1 MLKVEQLLGKPLRK
15 LLNGPIARATIRT
28 SFVLGLRLVVQAGTL
43 LLVARMLGPS
53 DYGAFAAIAAL
64 AVLMGT
70 FATFGTHLVL
80 LAEASKSPDQRQPVL
95 AYAVPITLISGS
107 VLFLLY
113 LATGQFWL
121 ASTSVPLQVMACIGL
136 TETLLLPLYLLPAI
150 EELALEKTA
159 RSQLMVI
166 FPLALRMAVAGM
178 VMLLAPAQPL
188 VLFAWLY
195 LATALLALACMKVY
209 KHDAWLQPKHWK
221 LPNRAQLKHSVGY
234 ATLSLTA
241 AGPSELDKM
250 LAVKLLPLG
259 VSGLYAAASRVIGA
273 ATLPVTALLLSA
285 LPRLFRQAGEHS
297 AQSQRLNR
305 WIYLSVLI
313 YGMALAGLL
322 WFAAPA
328 VQWLFGSQYHGMG
341 DMLRWLCI
349 AVPGLVLRLTVA
361 SILMTQDKPWLRA
374 GFEVFGMATLA
385 IAAFA
390 LYPQFGAKG
399 MALALAAS
407 EWGMVL
413 AGMVFIKMKS
423 NEIINN

>member
-1 MLKVEQLLGKPLRK
+1 M
-15 LLNGPIARATIRT
+15 LNGPIARATIRT

-43 LLVARMLGPS
+43 LLVARMLGPE

-80 LAEASKSPDQRQPVL
+80 LAEVSKAPRQRQPVL
-95 AYAVPITLISGS
+95 AYAVPTTLISGS
-107 VLFLLY
+107 VLLLLY
-113 LATGQFWL
+113 LAAGQFWL
-121 ASTSVPLQVMACIGL
+121 TNASVPLQVMACIGL
-136 TETLLLPLYLLPAI
+136 TETLLLPLYLLPAT

-159 RSQLMVI
+159 RSQLLVI
-166 FPLALRMAVAGM
+166 FPLALRMAVAGI

-188 VLFAWLY
+188 TLFAWLY
-195 LATALLALACMKVY
+195 LATALLALVCMKVY

-313 YGMALAGLL
+313 YGIALAGLL

-328 VQWLFGSQYHGMG
+328 VQWLFGSQYQGMG
-341 DMLRWLCI
+341 DMLRWLCL

-407 EWGMVL
+407 EWGTVL
-413 AGMVFIKMKS
+413 IAMIFIKLTS
-423 NEIINN
+423 TAAR

>member
-1 MLKVEQLLGKPLRK
+1 
-15 LLNGPIARATIRT
+15 
-28 SFVLGLRLVVQAGTL
+28 
-43 LLVARMLGPS
+43 
-53 DYGAFAAIAAL
+53 
-64 AVLMGT
+64 
-70 FATFGTHLVL
+70 
-80 LAEASKSPDQRQPVL
+80 
-95 AYAVPITLISGS
+95 
-107 VLFLLY
+107 
-113 LATGQFWL
+113 
-121 ASTSVPLQVMACIGL
+121 
-136 TETLLLPLYLLPAI
+136 
-150 EELALEKTA
+150 
-159 RSQLMVI
+159 
-166 FPLALRMAVAGM
+166 
-178 VMLLAPAQPL
+178 
-188 VLFAWLY
+188 
-195 LATALLALACMKVY
+195 MKVC
-209 KHDAWLQPKHWK
+209 KHDAWLQPKHWN
-221 LPNRAQLKHSVGY
+221 LPNRAQLKHSIGY

-313 YGMALAGLL
+313 YGMALASLL

-328 VQWLFGSQYHGMG
+328 VQWLFGSQYQGMG
-341 DMLRWLCI
+341 DMLRWLCL
-349 AVPGLVLRLTVA
+349 AVPGLVLRLTVV

-390 LYPQFGAKG
+390 LYPMFGPKG

-413 AGMVFIKMKS
+413 AGMVFILKTQR
-423 NEIINN
+423 N

>member
-1 MLKVEQLLGKPLRK
+1 MLK
-15 LLNGPIARATIRT
+15 GPIARATIRT
-28 SFVLGLRLVVQAGTL
+28 SFVLGLRLLVQAGTL
-43 LLVARMLGPS
+43 LLVARMLGPA

-80 LAEASKSPDQRQPVL
+80 LAEISKKPDQRQPVL
-95 AYAVPITLISGS
+95 AYAVPTTLISGS

-113 LATGQFWL
+113 LAAGQFWL
-121 ASTSVPLQVMACIGL
+121 ANASVPLQVIACIGL
-136 TETLLLPLYLLPAI
+136 TETLLLPLYLLPAT

-159 RSQLMVI
+159 RSQLLVI
-166 FPLALRMAVAGM
+166 FPLALRMAVASI
-178 VMLLAPAQPL
+178 VMLLAPVQPL
-188 VLFAWLY
+188 ALFAWLY
-195 LATALLALACMKVY
+195 LATALLALVCMKVY

-221 LPNRAQLKHSVGY
+221 LPNRTQLKHSVGY

-328 VQWLFGSQYHGMG
+328 VQWLFGSQYQGMG
-341 DMLRWLCI
+341 DMLRWLCL
-349 AVPGLVLRLTVA
+349 AVPGLVLRMTVA
-361 SILMTQDKPWLRA
+361 NELMASNKPWLRA
-374 GFEVFGMATLA
+374 VFEVLGMATLA

>member
-1 MLKVEQLLGKPLRK
+1 M
-15 LLNGPIARATIRT
+15 LNGPIARATIRT
-28 SFVLGLRLVVQAGTL
+28 SFVLGLRLIVQAGTL
-43 LLVARMLGPS
+43 LLVARMLGPA

-80 LAEASKSPDQRQPVL
+80 LAEISKNPGQRQPVL
-95 AYAVPITLISGS
+95 AYAVPTTLISGS
-107 VLFLLY
+107 VLLLLY
-113 LATGQFWL
+113 LAAGQFWL
-121 ASTSVPLQVMACIGL
+121 ANASVPLQVMACIGL
-136 TETLLLPLYLLPAI
+136 AETLLLPLYLLPAT

-159 RSQLMVI
+159 RSQLLVI
-166 FPLALRMAVAGM
+166 FPLALRMAVAGI

-195 LATALLALACMKVY
+195 LATALLALVCMKVY
-209 KHDAWLQPKHWK
+209 KHDAWLQPKQWK

-328 VQWLFGSQYHGMG
+328 VQWLFGSQYQGMT
-341 DMLRWLCI
+341 DMLRWLCL

>member
-1 MLKVEQLLGKPLRK
+1 MDGYSLRM
-15 LLNGPIARATIRT
+15 LNGPIARATIRT
-28 SFVLGLRLVVQAGTL
+28 SFVLGLRLLVQAGTL
-43 LLVARMLGPS
+43 LLVARMLGPA
-53 DYGAFAAIAAL
+53 DYGSFAAIAAL

-80 LAEASKSPDQRQPVL
+80 LAEVSRNPSQRESVL
-95 AYAVPITLISGS
+95 AYAVPTTIISGS
-107 VLFLLY
+107 TLFLLY
-113 LATGQFWL
+113 LAAGQFWL
-121 ASTSVPLQVMACIGL
+121 ANAGVPLQVMACIGL
-136 TETLLLPLYLLPAI
+136 AETLLLPLYLLPAT
-150 EELALEKTA
+150 EDLALEKTA
-159 RSQLMVI
+159 RSQLLVI
-166 FPLALRMAVAGM
+166 FPLILRMAVAGI
-178 VMLLAPAQPL
+178 VMLAAPAQPL
-188 VLFAWLY
+188 VFFAWLY
-195 LATALLALACMKVY
+195 LATALLALATIKIY
-209 KHDAWLQPKHWK
+209 KPHAWLQPRHWK
-221 LPNRAQLKHSVGY
+221 LPNRAELKHSVGY

-322 WFAAPA
+322 WLAAPA
-328 VQWLFGSQYHGMG
+328 VQWLFGSQYQGMG

-413 AGMVFIKMKS
+413 AGMVFILKTQR
-423 NEIINN
+423 N

>member
-1 MLKVEQLLGKPLRK
+1 MLK
-15 LLNGPIARATIRT
+15 GPIARATIRT
-28 SFVLGLRLVVQAGTL
+28 SFVLGLRLIVQAGTL
-43 LLVARMLGPS
+43 LLVARMLGPA

-80 LAEASKSPDQRQPVL
+80 LAEVSKAPRQRQPVL
-95 AYAVPITLISGS
+95 AYAVPTTLISGS

-113 LATGQFWL
+113 LAVGEFWL
-121 ASTSVPLQVMACIGL
+121 ANTKVPLQVMACIGL
-136 TETLLLPLYLLPAI
+136 TEILLLPLYLLPAT

-159 RSQLMVI
+159 RSQLLVI
-166 FPLALRMAVAGM
+166 FPLALRMAVAGI
-178 VMLLAPAQPL
+178 VMLLAPVQPL
-188 VLFAWLY
+188 ALFAWLY
-195 LATALLALACMKVY
+195 LATALLALVCMKVY
-209 KHDAWLQPKHWK
+209 KHDAWLRPKQWK
-221 LPNRAQLKHSVGY
+221 LPNRAQLKHSIGY

-313 YGMALAGLL
+313 YGMALASLL

-413 AGMVFIKMKS
+413 IAMIFIKLTS
-423 NEIINN
+423 TAAR

>member
-1 MLKVEQLLGKPLRK
+1 M
-15 LLNGPIARATIRT
+15 LNGPIARATIRT
-28 SFVLGLRLVVQAGTL
+28 SFVLGLRLAVQAGTL
-43 LLVARMLGPS
+43 LLVARMLGPA

-80 LAEASKSPDQRQPVL
+80 LAEVSKKTSQRQPVL
-95 AYAVPITLISGS
+95 AYAVPTTLISGS
-107 VLFLLY
+107 ALFLLY
-113 LATGQFWL
+113 LAAGQFWL
-121 ASTSVPLQVMACIGL
+121 ANASVPLQVMACIGL
-136 TETLLLPLYLLPAI
+136 AETLLLPLYLLPAT

-159 RSQLMVI
+159 RSQLLVI
-166 FPLALRMAVAGM
+166 FPLALRMAVAGI
-178 VMLLAPAQPL
+178 VMLAAPAQPL

-195 LATALLALACMKVY
+195 LATALLALATIKIY
-209 KHDAWLQPKHWK
+209 KPHAWLQPRHWK
-221 LPNRAQLKHSVGY
+221 LPNRAELKHSVGY

-273 ATLPVTALLLSA
+273 ATLPVTALLLSV

-313 YGMALAGLL
+313 YGLALAGLL
-322 WFAAPA
+322 WLAAPA
-328 VQWLFGSQYHGMG
+328 VQWLFGSQYHGM
-341 DMLRWLCI
+341 DTMLRWLCL

-361 SILMTQDKPWLRA
+361 SILMTKGKPWLRA
-374 GFEVFGMATLA
+374 TFEVLGMATLV
-385 IAAFA
+385 ITAFG
-390 LYPQFGAKG
+390 LYPVLGPKG

-413 AGMVFIKMKS
+413 VGMIFIRIKHQV
-423 NEIINN
+423 NH

>member
-1 MLKVEQLLGKPLRK
+1 M
-15 LLNGPIARATIRT
+15 LNGPIARATIRT
-28 SFVLGLRLVVQAGTL
+28 SFVLGLRLIVQAGTL
-43 LLVARMLGPS
+43 LLVARMLGPE

-80 LAEASKSPDQRQPVL
+80 LAEVSKDREQRASVL
-95 AYAVPITLISGS
+95 RYAVPTTLISGS
-107 VLFLLY
+107 ILFVLY
-113 LATGQFWL
+113 LAVGEFWL
-121 ASTSVPLQVMACIGL
+121 TNAKVPLQVMACIGL
-136 TETLLLPLYLLPAI
+136 TEILLLPLYLLPAT

-159 RSQLMVI
+159 RSQLLVI
-166 FPLALRMAVAGM
+166 FPLALRMAVAGI
-178 VMLLAPAQPL
+178 VMLLAPVQPL
-188 VLFAWLY
+188 ALFAWLY
-195 LATALLALACMKVY
+195 LATALLALVCMKVY
-209 KHDAWLQPKHWK
+209 KHDAWLRPKQWK

-313 YGMALAGLL
+313 YGLALAGLL

-390 LYPQFGAKG
+390 LYPVFGAKG
-399 MALALAAS
+399 MTLALAAS
-407 EWGMVL
+407 EWSMV
-413 AGMVFIKMKS
+413 AVGIIIMKVQS
-423 NEIINN
+423 NETINN

>member
-1 MLKVEQLLGKPLRK
+1 MFK
-15 LLNGPIARATIRT
+15 GPIAHATIRT
-28 SFVLGLRLVVQAGTL
+28 SFVLGLRLIVQAGTL
-43 LLVARMLGPS
+43 LLVARMLGPA

-80 LAEASKSPDQRQPVL
+80 LAEISKNPGQRQPVL
-95 AYAVPITLISGS
+95 AYAVPTTLISGS

-113 LATGQFWL
+113 LAAGQFWL
-121 ASTSVPLQVMACIGL
+121 ASASVPLQVMACIGL
-136 TETLLLPLYLLPAI
+136 AETLLLPLYLLPAT

-159 RSQLMVI
+159 RSQLLVI
-166 FPLALRMAVAGM
+166 FPLALRMAVAGI

-188 VLFAWLY
+188 ALFAWLY
-195 LATALLALACMKVY
+195 LATALLALVCMKVY

-273 ATLPVTALLLSA
+273 ATLPVTALLFSA

-313 YGMALAGLL
+313 YGLALAGLL
-322 WFAAPA
+322 WLLAPA

-349 AVPGLVLRLTVA
+349 AVPGLVLRMTVA
-361 SILMTQDKPWLRA
+361 NELMTSNKPWLRA
-374 GFEVFGMATLA
+374 VFEVLGMATLT

-390 LYPQFGAKG
+390 LYPVFGAKG

-407 EWGMVL
+407 EWSMVAVGM
-413 AGMVFIKMKS
+413 IIMKVQS
-423 NEIINN
+423 NETINN

>member
-1 MLKVEQLLGKPLRK
+1 MLK
-15 LLNGPIARATIRT
+15 GPIARATIRT
-28 SFVLGLRLVVQAGTL
+28 SFVLGLRLIVQAGTL
-43 LLVARMLGPS
+43 LLVARMLGPA

-80 LAEASKSPDQRQPVL
+80 LAEISKKPDQRQPVL
-95 AYAVPITLISGS
+95 AYAVPTTLISGS

-113 LATGQFWL
+113 LAAGQFWL
-121 ASTSVPLQVMACIGL
+121 ANASVPLQVMACIGL
-136 TETLLLPLYLLPAI
+136 AETLLLPLYLLPAT

-159 RSQLMVI
+159 RSQLLVI
-166 FPLALRMAVAGM
+166 FPLALRMAVAGI

-195 LATALLALACMKVY
+195 LATALLALVCMKVY

-285 LPRLFRQAGEHS
+285 LPRLFRQAGEQS

-390 LYPQFGAKG
+390 LYPMFGSKG

-413 AGMVFIKMKS
+413 IAMIFIKLTS
-423 NEIINN
+423 TAAR

>member
-15 LLNGPIARATIRT
+15 LLNGPIARATIHT

-80 LAEASKSPDQRQPVL
+80 LAEVSKSADQRQPVL

-136 TETLLLPLYLLPAI
+136 TETLLLPLYLLPAT

-159 RSQLMVI
+159 RSQLLVI
-166 FPLALRMAVAGM
+166 FPLALRMAVAGI
-178 VMLLAPAQPL
+178 VMLQAPAQPL
-188 VLFAWLY
+188 ALFAWLY
-195 LATALLALACMKVY
+195 LATALLALVCMKVY
-209 KHDAWLQPKHWK
+209 KNDAWLQPKHWK
-221 LPNRAQLKHSVGY
+221 LPNRVQLKHSIGY

-328 VQWLFGSQYHGMG
+328 VQWLFGSQYQGMG
-341 DMLRWLCI
+341 DMLRWLCL
-349 AVPGLVLRLTVA
+349 AVPGLVLRMTVA
-361 SILMTQDKPWLRA
+361 NELMTSNQPWLRA
-374 GFEVFGMATLA
+374 EFEVLGMATLA

-390 LYPQFGAKG
+390 LYPMFGPKG

-413 AGMVFIKMKS
+413 MGVVFIKTH
-423 NEIINN
+423 

>member
-1 MLKVEQLLGKPLRK
+1 MFK
-15 LLNGPIARATIRT
+15 GPIARATIRT

-43 LLVARMLGPS
+43 LLVARMLGPA

-80 LAEASKSPDQRQPVL
+80 LAEVSKNSEQRVPVL
-95 AYAVPITLISGS
+95 RYAVPTTLISGS

-121 ASTSVPLQVMACIGL
+121 ASASVPLQVMACIGL
-136 TETLLLPLYLLPAI
+136 TETLLLPLYLLPAT

-159 RSQLMVI
+159 RSQLLVI
-166 FPLALRMAVAGM
+166 FPLTLRILVAAGI
-178 VMLLAPAQPL
+178 MLLAPEQPL

-195 LATALLALACMKVY
+195 LATALLALVCMKIY
-209 KHDAWLQPKHWK
+209 KPDAWLRLQDWK
-221 LPNRAQLKHSVGY
+221 LPGKADLKQSAGF

-241 AGPSELDKM
+241 AGPGELDKM

-285 LPRLFRQAGEHS
+285 LPKLFRQS
-297 AQSQRLNR
+297 DSNDAQSRRLNR

-313 YGMALAGLL
+313 YGLSLAGLL
-322 WFAAPA
+322 WLLAPA

-341 DMLRWLCI
+341 DMLRWLCL
-349 AVPGLVLRLTVA
+349 AVPGLVLRMTVA
-361 SILMTQDKPWLRA
+361 NELMASNKPWLRA
-374 GFEVFGMATLA
+374 VFEVLGMATLA

>member
-1 MLKVEQLLGKPLRK
+1 M
-15 LLNGPIARATIRT
+15 LNGPIARATIRT
-28 SFVLGLRLVVQAGTL
+28 SFVLGLRLLVQAGTL
-43 LLVARMLGPS
+43 LLVARMLGPT

-80 LAEASKSPDQRQPVL
+80 LAEVSRNPSQRESVL
-95 AYAVPITLISGS
+95 TYAVPTTLISGS
-107 VLFLLY
+107 ALFLLY
-113 LATGQFWL
+113 LAAGQFWL
-121 ASTSVPLQVMACIGL
+121 ANAGVPLQVMACIGL
-136 TETLLLPLYLLPAI
+136 AETLLLPLYLLPAT
-150 EELALEKTA
+150 EDLALEKTA
-159 RSQLMVI
+159 RSQLLVI
-166 FPLALRMAVAGM
+166 FPLTLRMAVAGI
-178 VMLLAPAQPL
+178 VMLAAPAQPL

-195 LATALLALACMKVY
+195 LATALLALVTIKVC
-209 KHDAWLQPKHWK
+209 KPHAWLHPRQWR

-285 LPRLFRQAGEHS
+285 LPRLFRQASERT
-297 AQSQRLNR
+297 AESQRLNR
-305 WIYLSVLI
+305 WIYLSVLV
-313 YGMALAGLL
+313 YGMCLAGLL
-322 WFAAPA
+322 WLAAPA
-328 VQWLFGSQYHGMG
+328 VQRLFGSQYHGMG
-341 DMLRWLCI
+341 DMLRWLCLAI
-349 AVPGLVLRLTVA
+349 PGLVLRLTVA
-361 SILMTQDKPWLRA
+361 SILMTQDKPRLRA

-390 LYPQFGAKG
+390 LYPMFGSKG

-413 AGMVFIKMKS
+413 IAMIFIKLTS
-423 NEIINN
+423 TAAR

>member
-1 MLKVEQLLGKPLRK
+1 MLK
-15 LLNGPIARATIRT
+15 GPIARATIRT

-43 LLVARMLGPS
+43 LLVARMLGPA

-80 LAEASKSPDQRQPVL
+80 LAEVSKAPRQRQPVL
-95 AYAVPITLISGS
+95 AYAVPTTLISGS
-107 VLFLLY
+107 VLLLLY
-113 LATGQFWL
+113 LAAGQFWL
-121 ASTSVPLQVMACIGL
+121 ANASVPLQVMACIGL
-136 TETLLLPLYLLPAI
+136 AETLLLPLYLLPAT

-159 RSQLMVI
+159 RSQLLVI
-166 FPLALRMAVAGM
+166 FPLALRMAVAGI

-195 LATALLALACMKVY
+195 LATALLALVCMKVY
-209 KHDAWLQPKHWK
+209 KHDAWLQPKQWK

-285 LPRLFRQAGEHS
+285 LPRLFRQAGEQS

-328 VQWLFGSQYHGMG
+328 VQWLFGSQYQGMT
-341 DMLRWLCI
+341 DMLRWLCL

>member
-1 MLKVEQLLGKPLRK
+1 MLK
-15 LLNGPIARATIRT
+15 GPIARATIRT

-43 LLVARMLGPS
+43 LLVARMLGPA

-80 LAEASKSPDQRQPVL
+80 LAEISKNPDQRQPVL
-95 AYAVPITLISGS
+95 AYAVPTTLISGS

-113 LATGQFWL
+113 LAAGQFWL
-121 ASTSVPLQVMACIGL
+121 ANASVPLQVMACIGL
-136 TETLLLPLYLLPAI
+136 AETLLLPMYLLPAT

-159 RSQLMVI
+159 RSQLLVI
-166 FPLALRMAVAGM
+166 FPLALRMAVAGI

-195 LATALLALACMKVY
+195 LATALLALVCMKVY
-209 KHDAWLQPKHWK
+209 KHDAWLRLQDWQ
-221 LPNRAQLKHSVGY
+221 LPSKAELKQSAGF
-234 ATLSLTA
+234 ATLSLTN
-241 AGPSELDKM
+241 AGPAELDKM

-285 LPRLFRQAGEHS
+285 LPKLFRQS
-297 AQSQRLNR
+297 DSNDAQSRRLNR

-313 YGMALAGLL
+313 YGLALAGLL

-328 VQWLFGSQYHGMG
+328 VQWLFGSQYQGMT
-341 DMLRWLCI
+341 DMLRWLCL
-349 AVPGLVLRLTVA
+349 AVPGLVLRMTVA
-361 SILMTQDKPWLRA
+361 NELMTSNKPWLRA
-374 GFEVFGMATLA
+374 VFEVLGMATLT

-390 LYPQFGAKG
+390 LYPVFGAKG

-407 EWGMVL
+407 EWSMVTVGMIFML
-413 AGMVFIKMKS
+413 IL
-423 NEIINN
+423 NRID

>member
-1 MLKVEQLLGKPLRK
+1 MLK
-15 LLNGPIARATIRT
+15 GPIARATIRT
-28 SFVLGLRLVVQAGTL
+28 SFVLGLRLIVQAGTL
-43 LLVARMLGPS
+43 LLVARMLGPE

-80 LAEASKSPDQRQPVL
+80 LAEVSKDREQRASVL
-95 AYAVPITLISGS
+95 RYAVPTTLFSGS
-107 VLFLLY
+107 MLFVLY
-113 LATGQFWL
+113 LAVGEFWL
-121 ASTSVPLQVMACIGL
+121 ANASVPLQVMACIGL
-136 TETLLLPLYLLPAI
+136 TETLLLPLYLLPAT

-159 RSQLMVI
+159 RSQLLVI
-166 FPLALRMAVAGM
+166 FPLALRMAVAGI
-178 VMLLAPAQPL
+178 VMLLAPVQPL

-195 LATALLALACMKVY
+195 LATALLALVCMKVY
-209 KHDAWLQPKHWK
+209 KHDAWLRPKQWK

-349 AVPGLVLRLTVA
+349 AVPGLVLRMTVA
-361 SILMTQDKPWLRA
+361 NELMTSNKPWLRA
-374 GFEVFGMATLA
+374 VFEVLGMATLA
-385 IAAFA
+385 IAAFV

-413 AGMVFIKMKS
+413 AGMIFIL
-423 NEIINN
+423 NTQRN

>member
-1 MLKVEQLLGKPLRK
+1 M
-15 LLNGPIARATIRT
+15 GPIAKSTLKT
-28 SFVLGLRLVVQAGTL
+28 SAVFALRLAVQAGTL
-43 LLVARMLGPS
+43 LLVARMLGPEQF
-53 DYGAFAAIAAL
+53 GAFAAVAAL
-64 AVLMGT
+64 AVLLGT
-70 FATFGTHLVL
+70 FSTFGTHLVL
-80 LAEASKSPDQRQPVL
+80 LAEVSKNPTHREQVL
-95 AYAVPITLISGS
+95 SYAVPTTLISGLLLF
-107 VLFLLY
+107 VLFLL
-113 LATGQFWL
+113 LSLLWL
-121 ASTSVPLQVMACIGL
+121 HNTALPLSVLLCIGV
-136 TETLLLPLYLLPAI
+136 TETLLLPLFVLPAT
-150 EELALEKTA
+150 EQLALEKTA
-159 RSQLMVI
+159 QSQLLI
-166 FPLALRMAVAGM
+166 TLPPALRTLAAAL
-178 VMLLAPAQPL
+178 VMLLALEHPL
-188 VLFAWLY
+188 VAFSWLY
-195 LATALLALACMKVY
+195 MLVAVSDLIFMKW
-209 KHDAWLQPKHWK
+209 HIPNAWPAISQWRMARK
-221 LPNRAQLKHSVGY
+221 AELKNSVGY

-241 AGPSELDKM
+241 AGPGELDKM

-328 VQWLFGSQYHGMG
+328 VQWLFGSQYQGMS
-341 DMLRWLCI
+341 DMLRWLCL

-413 AGMVFIKMKS
+413 IAMIFIKLTS
-423 NEIINN
+423 TAAR

>member
-1 MLKVEQLLGKPLRK
+1 MLK
-15 LLNGPIARATIRT
+15 GPIARATIRT
-28 SFVLGLRLVVQAGTL
+28 SFVLGLRLIVQAGTL
-43 LLVARMLGPS
+43 LLVARMLGPA

-80 LAEASKSPDQRQPVL
+80 LAEVSKDPSQHPVL
-95 AYAVPITLISGS
+95 AYAVPTTFISGS

-113 LATGQFWL
+113 LAAGQFWL
-121 ASTSVPLQVMACIGL
+121 ANASVPLQVMACIGL
-136 TETLLLPLYLLPAI
+136 AETLLLPLYLLPAT

-159 RSQLMVI
+159 RSQLLVI
-166 FPLALRMAVAGM
+166 FPLALRMAVAGI
-178 VMLLAPAQPL
+178 VMLLAPVQPL
-188 VLFAWLY
+188 ALFAWLY
-195 LATALLALACMKVY
+195 LATALLALVCMRIY

-250 LAVKLLPLG
+250 LAVKLLPMG

-328 VQWLFGSQYHGMG
+328 VQWLFGSQYHGMD
-341 DMLRWLCI
+341 DMLRWLCL
-349 AVPGLVLRLTVA
+349 AVPGLVLRMTVA
-361 SILMTQDKPWLRA
+361 NELMTSNKPWLRA
-374 GFEVFGMATLA
+374 VFEVLGMATLA

-413 AGMVFIKMKS
+413 AGMVFILKTQR
-423 NEIINN
+423 N

>member
-1 MLKVEQLLGKPLRK
+1 M
-15 LLNGPIARATIRT
+15 LNGPIARATIRT
-28 SFVLGLRLVVQAGTL
+28 SFVLGLRLLVQAGTL
-43 LLVARMLGPS
+43 LLVARMLGPT

-80 LAEASKSPDQRQPVL
+80 LAEVSNNPSQRQPIL

-107 VLFLLY
+107 ALFLIY
-113 LATGQFWL
+113 LAVGQFWL
-121 ASTSVPLQVMACIGL
+121 ANARVSLQVMACIGL
-136 TETLLLPLYLLPAI
+136 AETLLLPLYLLPVT

-159 RSQLMVI
+159 RSQLLVI
-166 FPLALRMAVAGM
+166 FPLALRMAVAGI
-178 VMLLAPAQPL
+178 VMLAAPAQPL

-195 LATALLALACMKVY
+195 LATALLALVAIKIY
-209 KHDAWLQPKHWK
+209 KPHAWLHPRQWK
-221 LPNRAQLKHSVGY
+221 LPNRAELRHSVGY

-313 YGMALAGLL
+313 YGLALAGLL
-322 WFAAPA
+322 WLAAPA
-328 VQWLFGSQYHGMG
+328 VQWLFGSQYHGM
-341 DMLRWLCI
+341 DTMLRWLCL
-349 AVPGLVLRLTVA
+349 AVPGLVLRMTVA
-361 SILMTQDKPWLRA
+361 NELMTSNQPWLRA
-374 GFEVFGMATLA
+374 VFEVLGMATLA

-390 LYPQFGAKG
+390 LYSQFGSKG

-407 EWGMVL
+407 EWAMVL
-413 AGMVFIKMKS
+413 AGMVLIKMKS

>member
-1 MLKVEQLLGKPLRK
+1 MLK
-15 LLNGPIARATIRT
+15 GPIARATIRT

-43 LLVARMLGPS
+43 LLVARMLGPA

-80 LAEASKSPDQRQPVL
+80 LAEISKNPGQRQPVL
-95 AYAVPITLISGS
+95 AYAVPTTLISGS

-113 LATGQFWL
+113 LAAGQFWL
-121 ASTSVPLQVMACIGL
+121 ANASVPLQVMACIGL
-136 TETLLLPLYLLPAI
+136 AETLLLPLYLLPAT

-159 RSQLMVI
+159 RSQLLVI
-166 FPLALRMAVAGM
+166 FPLALRMAVAGI

-188 VLFAWLY
+188 ALFAWLY
-195 LATALLALACMKVY
+195 LATALLALVCMKVY
-209 KHDAWLQPKHWK
+209 KHDAWLRHKHWK

-341 DMLRWLCI
+341 DMLRWLCL
-349 AVPGLVLRLTVA
+349 AVPGLVLRMTVA
-361 SILMTQDKPWLRA
+361 NELMTSNKPWLRTV
-374 GFEVFGMATLA
+374 FEVLGIATLA
-385 IAAFA
+385 IAAFV

-407 EWGMVL
+407 EWTMAGAGLILILSLKKYVL
-413 AGMVFIKMKS
+413 
-423 NEIINN
+423 

>member
-1 MLKVEQLLGKPLRK
+1 MLK
-15 LLNGPIARATIRT
+15 GPIARATIRT
-28 SFVLGLRLVVQAGTL
+28 SFVLGLRLLVQAGTL
-43 LLVARMLGPS
+43 LLVARMLGPA

-80 LAEASKSPDQRQPVL
+80 LAEISKNPGQRQPVL
-95 AYAVPITLISGS
+95 AYAVPTTLISGS

-113 LATGQFWL
+113 LAAGQFWL
-121 ASTSVPLQVMACIGL
+121 ANASVPLQVMACIGL
-136 TETLLLPLYLLPAI
+136 AETLLLPLYLLPAT

-159 RSQLMVI
+159 RSQLLVI
-166 FPLALRMAVAGM
+166 FPLALRMAVAGI
-178 VMLLAPAQPL
+178 VMLLAPVQPL
-188 VLFAWLY
+188 ALFAWLY
-195 LATALLALACMKVY
+195 LATALLALVCMKVY
-209 KHDAWLQPKHWK
+209 KHDAWLQPKQWK

-322 WFAAPA
+322 WLAAPA

-407 EWGMVL
+407 EWGTVL
-413 AGMVFIKMKS
+413 IAMIFIKAQ
-423 NEIINN
+423 NNR

>member
-1 MLKVEQLLGKPLRK
+1 MLK
-15 LLNGPIARATIRT
+15 GPIARATIRT
-28 SFVLGLRLVVQAGTL
+28 SFVLGLRLIVQAGTL
-43 LLVARMLGPS
+43 LLVARMLGPA

-80 LAEASKSPDQRQPVL
+80 LAEVSKDREQRAPVL
-95 AYAVPITLISGS
+95 RYAVPTTLISGS
-107 VLFLLY
+107 MLFMLY
-113 LATGQFWL
+113 LAVGEFWL
-121 ASTSVPLQVMACIGL
+121 ANAKVPLQVMACIGL
-136 TETLLLPLYLLPAI
+136 TETLLLPLYLLPAT

-159 RSQLMVI
+159 RSQLLVI
-166 FPLALRMAVAGM
+166 FPLTLRMVVAGI
-178 VMLLAPAQPL
+178 VMLLAPVQPL
-188 VLFAWLY
+188 ALFAWLY
-195 LATALLALACMKVY
+195 LATALLALVCMKVY

-313 YGMALAGLL
+313 YGLALAGLL

-328 VQWLFGSQYHGMG
+328 VQWLFGSQYQGM
-341 DMLRWLCI
+341 DVMLRWLCL

-390 LYPQFGAKG
+390 LYPMFGPKG

-413 AGMVFIKMKS
+413 AGMVFILKTQR
-423 NEIINN
+423 N

>member
-1 MLKVEQLLGKPLRK
+1 M
-15 LLNGPIARATIRT
+15 GPIARATIRT

-43 LLVARMLGPS
+43 LLVARMLGPA

-80 LAEASKSPDQRQPVL
+80 LAEVSKDREQRTPVL
-95 AYAVPITLISGS
+95 RYAVPTTLFSGS
-107 VLFLLY
+107 MLFVLY
-113 LATGQFWL
+113 LAVGEFWL
-121 ASTSVPLQVMACIGL
+121 ANAKVPLQVMACIGL
-136 TETLLLPLYLLPAI
+136 TETLLLPLYLLPAT

-159 RSQLMVI
+159 RSQLLVI
-166 FPLALRMAVAGM
+166 FPLALRMAVAGI

-188 VLFAWLY
+188 ALFAWLY
-195 LATALLALACMKVY
+195 LATALLALVCMKVY
-209 KHDAWLQPKHWK
+209 KHDAWLQPKQWK

-313 YGMALAGLL
+313 YGMALTGLL

-349 AVPGLVLRLTVA
+349 AVPGLVLRMTVA
-361 SILMTQDKPWLRA
+361 NELMTSNKPWLRA
-374 GFEVFGMATLA
+374 VFEVLGMATLT

-390 LYPQFGAKG
+390 LYPVFGAEG

-407 EWGMVL
+407 EWSMVAVGM
-413 AGMVFIKMKS
+413 IIMKVQS
-423 NEIINN
+423 NETINN

>member
-1 MLKVEQLLGKPLRK
+1 MLR
-15 LLNGPIARATIRT
+15 GPIARATIRT

-43 LLVARMLGPS
+43 LLVARMLGPA

-80 LAEASKSPDQRQPVL
+80 LAEVSKAPRQRQPVL
-95 AYAVPITLISGS
+95 AYAVPTTLISGS

-113 LATGQFWL
+113 LAAGQFWL
-121 ASTSVPLQVMACIGL
+121 ASASVPLQVMACIGL
-136 TETLLLPLYLLPAI
+136 AETLLLPLYLLPAT

-159 RSQLMVI
+159 RSQLLVI
-166 FPLALRMAVAGM
+166 FPLALRMAVAGI

-195 LATALLALACMKVY
+195 LATALLALVCMKVY

-221 LPNRAQLKHSVGY
+221 LPNRAQLKHSIGY

-328 VQWLFGSQYHGMG
+328 MQWLFGSRYQGMG

-390 LYPQFGAKG
+390 LYPMFGSKG

-413 AGMVFIKMKS
+413 AGMVFILKTQR
-423 NEIINN
+423 N

>member
-28 SFVLGLRLVVQAGTL
+28 SFVLGLRLGVQAGTL

-70 FATFGTHLVL
+70 FATCGTHLVL
-80 LAEASKSPDQRQPVL
+80 LAEVSKSPDQRQPVL

-136 TETLLLPLYLLPAI
+136 TETLLLPLYLLPAT
-150 EELALEKTA
+150 EDLALEKTA
-159 RSQLMVI
+159 RSQLMVV

-178 VMLLAPAQPL
+178 VMVLAPAQPL
-188 VLFAWLY
+188 ALFAWLY
-195 LATALLALACMKVY
+195 LATALLALVCMKVC

-221 LPNRAQLKHSVGY
+221 LPNRVQLKHSIGY

-328 VQWLFGSQYHGMG
+328 VQWLFGSQYHGM
-341 DMLRWLCI
+341 DSMLRWLCL
-349 AVPGLVLRLTVA
+349 AVPGLVLRMTVA
-361 SILMTQDKPWLRA
+361 NELMTSNQPWLRA
-374 GFEVFGMATLA
+374 GFEVLGMATIA
-385 IAAFA
+385 IAALT
-390 LYPQFGAKG
+390 LYPQFGPKKIT
-399 MALALAAS
+399 LTLTIS

-413 AGMVFIKMKS
+413 AGVFFILKVRR
-423 NEIINN
+423 N